1 MTGKVLR
8 TDKKKTQTLEE
19 MEECNV
25 DSVKLQYK
33 KQANKASK
41 AVRMAKRDF
50 ERKIAKSIKT
60 TLNPSLSM
68 LNQNLE
74 SNQVWDH

>member
-8 TDKKKTQTLEE
+8 TVKKKHKPWKKWR
-19 MEECNV
+19 ECNV

-50 ERKIAKSIKT
+50 ERKIAKILKT
-60 TLNPSLSM
+60 TLNPLSM

-74 SNQVWDH
+74 LNQVWDH